1 MTKVVRFLIPL
12 FLTFVKTQ
20 VYAQDTTV
28 FEIAAECAKGK
39 TVNFH
44 ETGRRNSG
52 PSLDVVFVHLEL
64 NVKPQNG
71 YIDGKAKLV
80 YRLKSAS
87 SFVVWDL
94 HSALKVDSVYRKQKK
109 ITFNHTQNEIGLVY
123 DTPLGNGELDT
134 IEIYYKGQPSFEN
147 LYFSRSAY
155 QSGMVAAS
163 RSQPYGSSYWWPCQ
177 NSLSDKIDSLEITL
191 FCDTQFVGVANGVLV
206 GEGRVDSNLA
216 FYKWK
221 HSYPIAPYLVA
232 ISVANYEIVNLQA
245 ETINLDTFRIQNFV
259 YPHYKETATELLQQ
273 TPPMFRVFDSLFG
286 PYPFAREQYGHA
298 QFHHGGGMEHQT
310 MSFMGSF
317 SFDLIAHE
325 LAHQWFGN
333 KVTCSNWHEI
343 WLNEGFATYANLL
356 AYENLRSDSTWLS
369 QLSKTI
375 TDVTARTEGS
385 VWRLDTLN
393 ISSLFDQR
401 MVYKKAALVL
411 HMLRFEL
418 GDEDFFEVLKNYLND
433 SSIAFGFASLNDL
446 KRHIELVSGKDFTA
460 FFDQWVYK
468 EGYPIFSINFTPT
481 NNGCKLS
488 VNQNTTHPSVSFFKT
503 SIPLQLFGEGKEAYV
518 VIEPNASI
526 FSTNIELP
534 FQVDSV
540 VFDPR
545 KWLIARAL
553 ILKNTPQLSNDLLAY
568 PVPVQEVL
576 SLVSSSAGFQEIK
589 IYSNVGALAKHIK
602 TNRSI
607 SKGEVYTFNV
617 TDLLPGVYYLR
628 IEREDGFQS
637 IKFIKQ

>member
-39 TVNFH
+39 MVNFH

-71 YIDGKAKLV
+71 YIVGKAKLV

-123 DTPLGNGELDT
+123 DTPPSTEELDT
-134 IEIYYKGQPSFEN
+134 IDIYYKGQPSFEN

-356 AYENLRSDSTWLS
+356 AYENLRSDNTWLS

-607 SKGEVYTFNV
+607 RKGEVYTFNV

>member
-1 MTKVVRFLIPL
+1 MTKALRLLIPL
-12 FLTFVKTQ
+12 FLTFAKTQ
-20 VYAQDTTV
+20 VFAQDTTV

-39 TVNFH
+39 SVHFY
-44 ETGRRNSG
+44 ETSRRNSG
-52 PSLDVVFVHLEL
+52 PSLDVVFVQLEL
-64 NVKPQNG
+64 NVKPQSG
-71 YIDGKAKLV
+71 YLEGKAKLV

-94 HSALKVDSVYRKQKK
+94 HSALKVDSVFRNQKK
-109 ITFNHTQNEIGLVY
+109 ISFSHAQNEIGLVY
-123 DTPLGNGELDT
+123 DTPPSTEELDT

-191 FCDTQFVGVANGVLV
+191 LCDTQFVGVANGVLV
-206 GEGRVDSNLA
+206 AQGIVDSNLA

-221 HSYPIAPYLVA
+221 HSYPVAPYLVA
-232 ISVANYEIVNLQA
+232 ISVANYEVVDLQA
-245 ETINLDTFRIQNFV
+245 ETIHLDTFRIQNFV

-356 AYENLRSDSTWLS
+356 AYENLRSDSSWLS

-418 GDEDFFEVLKNYLND
+418 GDEDFFNVLKNYLND
-433 SSIAFGFASLNDL
+433 SSISYGFASLSDL
-446 KRHIELVSGKDFTA
+446 KRHIQLATGKDFTD

-468 EGYPIFSINFTPT
+468 EGYPVFSINFTPT
-481 NNGCKLS
+481 NNGCKLTI
-488 VNQNTTHPSVSFFKT
+488 NQNTTHPSVSFFKT
-503 SIPLQLFGEGKEAYV
+503 PVPLHLYGEGQEAYV
-518 VIEPNASI
+518 VIEPNANV

-545 KWLIARAL
+545 KWLVARAL

-568 PVPVQEVL
+568 PVPVQETL
-576 SLVSSSAGFQEIK
+576 SLVSSSSGFQEVK
-589 IYSNVGALAKHIK
+589 IYSTIGTLAKSLQIGR
-602 TNRSI
+602 NI
-607 SKGEVYTFNV
+607 SKGEVYSFSV
-617 TDLLPGVYYLR
+617 SDLNPGVYYLR
-628 IEREDGFQS
+628 IEREDGFQT